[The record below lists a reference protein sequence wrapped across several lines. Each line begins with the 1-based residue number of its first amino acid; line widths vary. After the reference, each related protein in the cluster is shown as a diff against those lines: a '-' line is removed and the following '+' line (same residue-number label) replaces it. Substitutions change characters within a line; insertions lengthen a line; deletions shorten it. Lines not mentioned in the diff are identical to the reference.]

1 MSGQFATSYHE
12 CVVSRRA
19 LVSSSYLQVLLGNDG
34 PPWDLD
40 TLGKDARA
48 AAAPPPAA
56 GSGSGGGL
64 ILFGQVSGPLAMVLG
79 LFRPENRQLLHL
91 L

>member
-12 CVVSRRA
+12 CVVSHRA
-19 LVSSSYLQVLLGNDG
+19 LVSSSYLQVILGNDG

-48 AAAPPPAA
+48 AAAPPQAA
-56 GSGSGGGL
+56 GSGSGAGT
-64 ILFGQVSGPLAMVLG
+64 SSSAK
-79 LFRPENRQLLHL
+79 
-91 L
+91 